1 MTYLKS
7 LLRGSAFSM
16 ISGFKLSSE
25 SYNAA
30 LKLLKECFDNKQLQ
44 IGIHLKNLLKNLT
57 VSDLKNISQ
66 LRCVYHNIEN
76 QIRSLDNLNV
86 TPKTYRPSLIPVLQP
101 KLLSELN
108 LVNSGRFSDLD
119 YRDIT
124 EVLKVFKEELSAREK
139 TFSPEL
145 DNPNYSASSLFKAN
159 FEKDSGIS
167 CLFCTKSH
175 KTQSCKVVT
184 HVKTRKNI
192 IKNKRRCFVCLK
204 GGHISKNCTN
214 KIQYYKCSK
223 RHHIAFY
230 KIIKCIQVTILFLQ
244 RIKFYFKLQLQL

>member
-30 LKLLKECFDNKQLQ
+30 LKLLKECFHNKQLQ

-86 TPKTYRPSLIPVLQP
+86 TPKTYRPLLISVLQP

-108 LVNSGRFSDLD
+108 LVNIGRFSDLD

-145 DNPNYSASSLFKAN
+145 DNPNYFASSLFKAN
-159 FEKDSGIS
+159 FEKNSGIS